1 MENADEPA
9 ESWRPFTAT
18 AYVALCDTGCTGI
31 TRAGYDVRDTQ
42 YYEGYRVVAVDP
54 DVIPLGS
61 RFTVRLAGGYEFA
74 AIALDTGG
82 AIKGAKIDVLVADLD
97 AAWDFGRQ
105 AVEVRIINNEEETE

>member
-1 MENADEPA
+1 MGIADEP
-9 ESWRPFTAT
+9 EEWREFEAT

-31 TRAGYDVRDTQ
+31 TRSGYDVRGTQ

-54 DVIPLGS
+54 DVIPLGK
-61 RFTVRLAGGYEFA
+61 TMTIRLSTGYEFA

-97 AAWDFGRQ
+97 AAWNFGRQ
-105 AVEVRIINNEEETE
+105 AVEIRINNEEETE